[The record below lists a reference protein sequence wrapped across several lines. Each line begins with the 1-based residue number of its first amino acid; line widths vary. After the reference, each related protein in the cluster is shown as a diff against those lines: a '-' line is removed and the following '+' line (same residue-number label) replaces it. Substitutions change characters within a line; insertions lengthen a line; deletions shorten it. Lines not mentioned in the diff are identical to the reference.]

1 MKSAGRLYKRLKE
14 VWMMDDILINK
25 YEIIKRCIKR
35 INEEYQ
41 NNPDNLNNYTKQ
53 DSIILNIQRLSE
65 ASIDI
70 AMHITAE
77 LDLGVPQNSRDA
89 FQFLEENNLIEE
101 DLAEKLKAVVGFRNI
116 AVHEYLKLNLKIVE
130 AVIEKEIKEVKNFSR
145 KMINIIRD
153 GFYSTESKK

>member
-77 LDLGVPQNSRDA
+77 LDLGVPQNSRDV
-89 FQFLEENNLIEE
+89 FEFLAENDLINKKM
-101 DLAEKLKAVVGFRNI
+101 AEKLKAMVGFRNI
-116 AVHEYLKLNLKIVE
+116 AVHEYQKLNLKIVKSI
-130 AVIEKEIKEVKNFSR
+130 IENEIEEIKEFSQKIIKKMSNIKNENCS
-145 KMINIIRD
+145 
-153 GFYSTESKK
+153 